1 VWESHDHYTA
11 AGKEE
16 EYAKTFATFQ
26 PALEGTYADISV
38 IIVPFASGVEQ
49 ALEAPV
55 TEILLVSLQQG
66 KSESDLESLFE
77 SMART
82 GQLIGQ
88 HWGPVRERENR
99 FAFIV
104 GWKSVKVNEF
114 FPFSYQVI
122 WLTRQR
128 FHSIITDLFELKH
141 SQTWLL
147 KERAR

>member
-1 VWESHDHYTA
+1 MWESYDHYTA

-16 EYAKTFATFQ
+16 EYAKTFAMFQ
-26 PALEGTYADISV
+26 PALEGIYADISV
-38 IIVPFASGVEQ
+38 IMVPFASGVEQ

-66 KSESDLESLFE
+66 KSESDIESVFE
-77 SMART
+77 SMAST

-104 GWKSVKVNEF
+104 GWKSFEVRAF
-114 FPFSYQVI
+114 FPFYHQVVC
-122 WLTRQR
+122 LTR
-128 FHSIITDLFELKH
+128 SII
-141 SQTWLL
+141 S
-147 KERAR
+147 